1 MILSCKTITLE
12 AGKKCI
18 IYLKEDG
25 VWGASIVGSFHMGGF
40 HRGECLPRLRR
51 CGQLL

>member
-18 IYLKEDG
+18 IHLKEDG
-25 VWGASIVGSFHMGGF
+25 VWGAVGSFHMGGF

-51 CGQLL
+51 CRQLL